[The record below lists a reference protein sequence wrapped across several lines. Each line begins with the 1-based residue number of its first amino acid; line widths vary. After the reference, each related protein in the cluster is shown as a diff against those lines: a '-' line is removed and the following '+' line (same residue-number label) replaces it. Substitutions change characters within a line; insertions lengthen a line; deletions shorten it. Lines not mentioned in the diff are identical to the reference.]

1 MQLIYTTEKY
11 IDEFTFDVYIYI
23 FRHNAM
29 VHLIGYSIV

>member
-23 FRHNAM
+23 YLDIM
-29 VHLIGYSIV
+29 LWCT